1 MAAAHS
7 PGGHRPLVIVDG
19 GVATQA
25 NLEWLREKNFGYLVN
40 QSRRCR
46 GRDRKFFNQDS
57 HFVVIGGRAGKLA
70 VRVRLLAD
78 PEFKALEADP
88 QPSSEKKGTRLG
100 RAVGA
105 VQKPGAAGKRKNDL
119 LSSRNPLC
127 GGLGAIKSL
136 SVNNDFAFF
145 AFSSR

>member
-1 MAAAHS
+1 
-7 PGGHRPLVIVDG
+7 LVIVDG

-88 QPSSEKKGTRLG
+88 QPSSERKAPGSC
-100 RAVGA
+100 GA
-105 VQKPGAAGKRKNDL
+105 R
-119 LSSRNPLC
+119 
-127 GGLGAIKSL
+127 GGSMCPPSIPCALMK
-136 SVNNDFAFF
+136 
-145 AFSSR
+145 